1 MTFGGKQEE
10 LQEMY
15 RWKLAFD
22 AYKDQLPVYYYDY
35 LNSFIKFLQMNP
47 SLMLPPTE

>member
-1 MTFGGKQEE
+1 MTTFGAKQEE

-22 AYKDQLPVYYYDY
+22 TFKESLPAYYNDY
-35 LNSFIKFLQMNP
+35 VNSFIKFLQMSP
-47 SLMLPPTE
+47 